1 MTSRS
6 HRKHHLSHH
15 LQWGACT
22 SVSLVLR
29 LRTNISA
36 STPLARRASIRRWA
50 ATAAPPVDSLVL
62 TMRTFIQVRIVYR
75 TKITK
80 KADMTKSNAVI
91 MYVGRSERGHR
102 AVVLLLMYG
111 RIWGQREKNRQKS
124 AIFSLDIEGFAMC
137 ILQNLASPLSSCRAS
152 STTGITSRF
161 RLMSEIEI
169 RN

>member
-1 MTSRS
+1 
-6 HRKHHLSHH
+6 
-15 LQWGACT
+15 
-22 SVSLVLR
+22 
-29 LRTNISA
+29 
-36 STPLARRASIRRWA
+36 
-50 ATAAPPVDSLVL
+50 
-62 TMRTFIQVRIVYR
+62 
-75 TKITK
+75 
-80 KADMTKSNAVI
+80 MTKSNAVI